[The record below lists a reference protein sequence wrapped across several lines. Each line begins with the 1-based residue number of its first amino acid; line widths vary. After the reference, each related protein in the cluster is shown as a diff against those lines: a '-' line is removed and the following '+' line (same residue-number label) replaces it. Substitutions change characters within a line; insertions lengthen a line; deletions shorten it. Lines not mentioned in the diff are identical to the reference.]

1 MVTIIEPSTFTEL
14 IFPDLTGPPEFM
26 EILDTRARFEVNLN
40 WYGGVWDG
48 GLGFGE
54 METTHRVFWGIIR
67 FSDEVFGIQ

>member
-40 WYGGVWDG
+40 WYGGVFGVHVVDG
-48 GLGFGE
+48 GPWLWRNGNHSQGVLGN
-54 METTHRVFWGIIR
+54 H
-67 FSDEVFGIQ
+67 